1 MVPSPYA
8 LFGPLPRC
16 GVVGESVCRGDVMR
30 CHGEVLSS
38 TSVFFI
44 SCGLL
49 GVLFSLNRVLPR
61 DPPPPTV
68 RLKMEPSALD
78 VAVCLPLSATIP
90 NDLADKILPEQ
101 KTYYAIRYDS
111 KSTLSY
117 MLKPCLI

>member
-16 GVVGESVCRGDVMR
+16 GVVGESVCGGNVMR
-30 CHGEVLSS
+30 CHGGVLSS

-61 DPPPPTV
+61 DPLHLQV
-68 RLKMEPSALD
+68 RLKMEPSASD
-78 VAVCLPLSATIP
+78 VAACLPLPATKP
-90 NDLADKILPEQ
+90 NDLADKILPE
-101 KTYYAIRYDS
+101 
-111 KSTLSY
+111 
-117 MLKPCLI
+117 